1 MLYIF
6 KMKNSQLPRIAEQC
20 SLRGRQF
27 KKYLLPALVI
37 IASFLIVEPAFAAK
51 TFFGTKTQEMKAGQ
65 SFEVS
70 VFIDTENEVI
80 NAIEEKII
88 FPQDLLEIKK
98 INDSNSIINF
108 WIDPVKNCV
117 SNGVEKS
124 NEICFSGIIPGGYN
138 DNQGLILSITFLTKK
153 EGSGTIK
160 FGEVKALRNDGQ
172 GTEAPLTI
180 SNFQFSI
187 SKEVLTT
194 QPSVP
199 EIKDLEP
206 PENFK
211 PEIASDPTIF
221 EGKWFLVF
229 ATQDKGSGIDH
240 YEVLE
245 SRNQKIENRNWRT
258 VESPYLLKDQKL
270 KSFIY
275 VKAVDKAGN
284 ERIATLAPRYSLKW
298 YEKWENWIII
308 IIVTFILYLLWKV
321 IKSKIKYQK
330 SK

>member
-1 MLYIF
+1 M
-6 KMKNSQLPRIAEQC
+6 
-20 SLRGRQF
+20 
-27 KKYLLPALVI
+27 
-37 IASFLIVEPAFAAK
+37 
-51 TFFGTKTQEMKAGQ
+51 
-65 SFEVS
+65 
-70 VFIDTENEVI
+70 
-80 NAIEEKII
+80 
-88 FPQDLLEIKK
+88 
-98 INDSNSIINF
+98 
-108 WIDPVKNCV
+108 
-117 SNGVEKS
+117 
-124 NEICFSGIIPGGYN
+124 FSGIVPGGYN
-138 DNQGLILSITFLTKK
+138 DSQGLIFSITFLAKK
-153 EGSGTIK
+153 EGSGTIE
-160 FGEVKALRNDGQ
+160 FNGVKALRNDGK
-172 GTEAPLTI
+172 GTEVPLTI

-187 SKEVLTT
+187 SNLPAGEPVPQEVTT
-194 QPSVP
+194 PKT
-199 EIKDLEP
+199 EDRNP
-206 PENFK
+206 PEEFT
-211 PEIASDPTIF
+211 PQVAADPAIF

-284 ERIATLAPRYSLKW
+284 ERIATLAPRYPLKW

-308 IIVTFILYLLWKV
+308 IIVTFISYLLWKV